1 MLGLNVGGKPP
12 VTPTSA
18 SDTHPSLP
26 LLQSN
31 DTSVEAYE
39 GDPEDDEEYEEEE
52 QVSVCWVIM
61 CRSNNLCKAQA
72 CWNLAT

>member
-1 MLGLNVGGKPP
+1 MSRDPLMLGLNVGGKPP

-52 QVSVCWVIM
+52 QTLDDEDEDGDPEDDV
-61 CRSNNLCKAQA
+61 
-72 CWNLAT
+72 

>member
-1 MLGLNVGGKPP
+1 MLVGKALFS
-12 VTPTSA
+12 PTSP

-31 DTSVEAYE
+31 DTSVEAYD

-52 QVSVCWVIM
+52 QVSDNSHVGYVFVPSPTYSHSQG
-61 CRSNNLCKAQA
+61 RH
-72 CWNLAT
+72 

>member
-1 MLGLNVGGKPP
+1 MGKPLFS
-12 VTPTSA
+12 PTLP

-52 QVSVCWVIM
+52 QVSVCWFVM
-61 CRSNNLCKAQA
+61 CRSNNLCKGVSTLCCLYA
-72 CWNLAT
+72 N